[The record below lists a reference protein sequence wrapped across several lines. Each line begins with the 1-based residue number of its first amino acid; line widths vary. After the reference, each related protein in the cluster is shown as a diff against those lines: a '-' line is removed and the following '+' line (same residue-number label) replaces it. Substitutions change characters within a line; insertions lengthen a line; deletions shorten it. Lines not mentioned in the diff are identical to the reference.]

1 MKKVVGIDIGNAKT
15 EIAFEHNKEV
25 RFERIPSVTSYLT
38 SVPDAPDM
46 PLSEAVNNLLDNIV
60 VYFSSKAVKQA
71 GNYLVGKRALQSDR
85 SKQVLNLSLGGK
97 SSSDVPLITS
107 LSLVAASSIK
117 EYFEANEELPETLQI
132 DLKMVTAIPSSEF
145 SSEAQE
151 HLENRFIKGTHN
163 LTLYVGDQQVMV
175 TIKVSECKVTE
186 EGKTSML
193 AFAYSSPDILSLY
206 NSQYNDDKKPSDFL
220 TSRSLH
226 TDIGD
231 GTTEFVLI
239 DGVNPVPGQSQG
251 IRSGVGHASEDATK
265 LLKSSPMNISSNFT
279 RQAFQEWLK
288 LDNEKGEL
296 ARDLMDRAIYSQA
309 QSISEQIQTAFQELA
324 GSDISYLFVH
334 GGGSVTFKDSL
345 SEDLATFTKNNF
357 CKLVWI
363 PEEYASNMNSKGT
376 FILAKNLYQPNK

>member
-46 PLSEAVNNLLDNIV
+46 PLSDAVNGLLENIV
-60 VYFSSKAVKQA
+60 VYFSSKSVKQA
-71 GNYLVGKRALQSDR
+71 GNYFVGKRALQSDR
-85 SKQVLNLSLGGK
+85 PKQVLNLSLGGK
-97 SSSDVPLITS
+97 SSSDVPIISS

-117 EYFEANEELPETLQI
+117 EYYETNEELPESLQI

-145 SSEAQE
+145 STEAQSN
-151 HLENRFIKGTHN
+151 LEKRFKGTHN

-206 NSQYNDDKKPSDFL
+206 NSHYNDDKKPSDFL
-220 TSRSLH
+220 TARSLH

-265 LLKSSPMNISSNFT
+265 LLKSSSMNISSKFT

-296 ARDLMDRAIYSQA
+296 ARDYMDRAIYSQS
-309 QSISEQIQTAFQELA
+309 QSILEQIQTAFQELA

-345 SEDLATFTKNNF
+345 SEDLASFTKNNF

-376 FILAKNLYQPNK
+376 FILAKNIYQPNK

>member
-46 PLSEAVNNLLDNIV
+46 PLSDAVNGLLENIV
-60 VYFSSKAVKQA
+60 VYFSSKSVKQA
-71 GNYLVGKRALQSDR
+71 GNYFVGKRALQSDR
-85 SKQVLNLSLGGK
+85 PKQVLNLSLGGK
-97 SSSDVPLITS
+97 SSSDVPIISS

-117 EYFEANEELPETLQI
+117 EYYEANEELPESLQI

-145 SSEAQE
+145 SSDAQSN
-151 HLENRFIKGTHN
+151 LEKRFKGTHN

-220 TSRSLH
+220 TARSLH

-265 LLKSSPMNISSNFT
+265 LLKSSSMNISSKFT

-296 ARDLMDRAIYSQA
+296 ARDYMDRAIYSQS
-309 QSISEQIQTAFQELA
+309 QSILEQIQTAFQELA

-345 SEDLATFTKNNF
+345 SEDLASFTKNNF

-376 FILAKNLYQPNK
+376 FILAKNIYQPNK

>member
-46 PLSEAVNNLLDNIV
+46 PLSDAVNGLLENIV
-60 VYFSSKAVKQA
+60 VYFSSKSVKQA
-71 GNYLVGKRALQSDR
+71 GNYFVGKRALQSDR
-85 SKQVLNLSLGGK
+85 PKQVLNLSLGGK
-97 SSSDVPLITS
+97 SSSDVPIISS

-117 EYFEANEELPETLQI
+117 EYYEANEELPESLQI

-145 SSEAQE
+145 SSDAQSN
-151 HLENRFIKGTHN
+151 LEKRFKGTHN

-175 TIKVSECKVTE
+175 TIKVSECRVTE

-206 NSQYNDDKKPSDFL
+206 NSHYNDDKKPSDFL
-220 TSRSLH
+220 NARSLH

-265 LLKSSPMNISSNFT
+265 LLKNSSMNISSKFT

-288 LDNEKGEL
+288 LDNEKGDL
-296 ARDLMDRAIYSQA
+296 ARDYMDRAIYSQS
-309 QSISEQIQTAFQELA
+309 QSILEQIQTAFQELA

-345 SEDLATFTKNNF
+345 SEDLASFTKNNF

-376 FILAKNLYQPNK
+376 FILAKNIYQPNK

>member
-46 PLSEAVNNLLDNIV
+46 PLSDAVNGLLENIV
-60 VYFSSKAVKQA
+60 VYFSSKSVKQA
-71 GNYLVGKRALQSDR
+71 GNYFVGKRALQSDR
-85 SKQVLNLSLGGK
+85 PKQVLNLSLGGK
-97 SSSDVPLITS
+97 SSSDVPIISS

-117 EYFEANEELPETLQI
+117 EYYEANEELPESLQI

-145 SSEAQE
+145 SSDAQSN
-151 HLENRFIKGTHN
+151 LEKRFKGTHN

-206 NSQYNDDKKPSDFL
+206 NSHYNDDKKPSDFL
-220 TSRSLH
+220 TARSLH

-265 LLKSSPMNISSNFT
+265 LLKSSSMNISSKFT

-296 ARDLMDRAIYSQA
+296 ARDYMDRAIYSQS
-309 QSISEQIQTAFQELA
+309 QSILEQIQTAFQELA

-345 SEDLATFTKNNF
+345 SEDLASFTKNNF

-376 FILAKNLYQPNK
+376 FILAKNIYQPNK

>member
-46 PLSEAVNNLLDNIV
+46 PLSDAVNGLLENIV
-60 VYFSSKAVKQA
+60 VYFSSKSVKQA
-71 GNYLVGKRALQSDR
+71 GNYFVGKRALQSDR
-85 SKQVLNLSLGGK
+85 PKQVLNLSLGGK
-97 SSSDVPLITS
+97 SSSDVPIISS

-117 EYFEANEELPETLQI
+117 EYYEANEELPETLQI

-145 SSEAQE
+145 SSDAQSN
-151 HLENRFIKGTHN
+151 LEKRFKGTHN

-206 NSQYNDDKKPSDFL
+206 NSHYNDDKKPSDFL
-220 TSRSLH
+220 TVRSLH

-265 LLKSSPMNISSNFT
+265 LLKSSSMNISSKFT

-296 ARDLMDRAIYSQA
+296 ARDYMDRAIYSQS
-309 QSISEQIQTAFQELA
+309 QSILEQIQTAFQELA

-345 SEDLATFTKNNF
+345 SEDLASFTKNNF

-376 FILAKNLYQPNK
+376 FILAKNIYQPNK

>member
-46 PLSEAVNNLLDNIV
+46 PLSDAVNGLLENIV
-60 VYFSSKAVKQA
+60 VYFSSKSVKQA
-71 GNYLVGKRALQSDR
+71 GNYFVGKRALQSDR
-85 SKQVLNLSLGGK
+85 PKQVLNLSLGGK
-97 SSSDVPLITS
+97 SSSDVPIISS

-117 EYFEANEELPETLQI
+117 EYYEANEELPESLQI

-145 SSEAQE
+145 STDAQSN
-151 HLENRFIKGTHN
+151 LEKRFKGTHN

-206 NSQYNDDKKPSDFL
+206 NSHYNDDKKPSDFL
-220 TSRSLH
+220 TARSLH

-265 LLKSSPMNISSNFT
+265 LLKSSSMNISSKFT

-296 ARDLMDRAIYSQA
+296 ARDYMDRAIYSQS
-309 QSISEQIQTAFQELA
+309 QSILEQIQTAFQELA

-345 SEDLATFTKNNF
+345 SEDLASFTKNNF

-376 FILAKNLYQPNK
+376 FILAKNIYQPNK